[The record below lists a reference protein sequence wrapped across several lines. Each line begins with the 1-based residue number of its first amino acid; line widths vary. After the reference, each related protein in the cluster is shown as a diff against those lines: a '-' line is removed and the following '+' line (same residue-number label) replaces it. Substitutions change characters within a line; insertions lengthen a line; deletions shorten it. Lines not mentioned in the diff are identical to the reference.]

1 MLSTACMCILAPLST
16 FTNRTMAQQPSFLLL
31 TLPIFTP
38 ANVAQLPHHLPA
50 LKTLMICPLMELYR
64 WSDVTQ
70 NLPQSPFPVTMLQAE
85 YILPLLPHCPLHFL
99 LELGSRLNFCIDLVQ
114 KKGQRNQIRGV
125 LKAFP

>member
-1 MLSTACMCILAPLST
+1 MLCTVCICTLAPLSH
-16 FTNRTMAQQPSFLLL
+16 FTNRPLRQQPSFLLL
-31 TLPIFTP
+31 TFSIFPST
-38 ANVAQLPHHLPA
+38 NIAQRPHHLPA
-50 LKTLMICPLMELYR
+50 LKSLMICPLMELCR
-64 WSDVTQ
+64 RSDVTQ

-99 LELGSRLNFCIDLVQ
+99 LKPGSRFNFCIDLVQ